1 MNARLQQCARHA
13 DLSGPKHTAS
23 AQHERMPRHSV
34 SYTRKPL
41 LTRATA
47 ALPYALICVEFFA
60 GQSLAEREDQV
71 DGGLREPGRAAV
83 LPPLRHNATNARR
96 SQGRTWD
103 AAATRLCSDAVT
115 SATLRVFSPQSGLT
129 HSRCAGT
136 AFSAARSDSAISA
149 VDGTRG
155 EWMS

>member
-1 MNARLQQCARHA
+1 MRAPCRPQRPQAHRLRPARTHRTSFNKLYR
-13 DLSGPKHTAS
+13 KTAVDS
-23 AQHERMPRHSV
+23 IHGCTV
-34 SYTRKPL
+34 
-41 LTRATA
+41 
-47 ALPYALICVEFFA
+47 PYALLCVEFYA
-60 GQSLAEREDQV
+60 DQSLAQLEDQV

-83 LPPLRHNATNARR
+83 LPPLRHKATNARW